1 MFGSKEKTFAKNKST
16 HRCESWPL
24 GEEYFSNSEDPTV
37 ARWLA
42 GCWRVGVSPDPWAI
56 R

>member
-1 MFGSKEKTFAKNKST
+1 MFGSKEMTFAKNKST
-16 HRCESWPL
+16 TRCVPWLL

-42 GCWRVGVSPDPWAI
+42 GCRRDSSSPDPWAI
-56 R
+56 K